1 MNIKESGS
9 KKNTPKNDKYAARR
23 QELGNFLNKRLAN
36 TAEGGSNENLKSKE
50 QAKPDLI

>member
-36 TAEGGSNENLKSKE
+36 TVDGGQKDEPKTT
-50 QAKPDLI
+50 KPDLI